1 MERPVIQ
8 YLHVESFNFEG
19 GVAMMYD
26 PLALDRQRQDQE
38 NLRRRSARGPVPSR
52 GPKPPREAH
61 RRYAVL
67 RRLTTA
73 ISSS

>member
-1 MERPVIQ
+1 MI
-8 YLHVESFNFEG
+8 
-19 GVAMMYD
+19 YD
-26 PLALDRQRQDQE
+26 PFALDRQRQDQE
-38 NLRRRSARGPVPSR
+38 NLRRRAARGPLPSR

-73 ISSS
+73 ISSH